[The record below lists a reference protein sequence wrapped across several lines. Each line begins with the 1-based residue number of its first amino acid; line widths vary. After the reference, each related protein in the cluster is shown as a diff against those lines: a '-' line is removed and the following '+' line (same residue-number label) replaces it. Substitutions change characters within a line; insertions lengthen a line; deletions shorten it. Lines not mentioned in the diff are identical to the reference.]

1 MHPQAAQAAAAS
13 FDTAAKPAVAKFY
26 ALLFA
31 FMAAAPFAMSTLNQI
46 A

>member
-1 MHPQAAQAAAAS
+1 MHPQAAQAAADS
-13 FDTAAKPAVAKFY
+13 FQTAAQPAVAKFY

-31 FMAAAPFAMSTLNQI
+31 VMAAAPFAMDALNQI